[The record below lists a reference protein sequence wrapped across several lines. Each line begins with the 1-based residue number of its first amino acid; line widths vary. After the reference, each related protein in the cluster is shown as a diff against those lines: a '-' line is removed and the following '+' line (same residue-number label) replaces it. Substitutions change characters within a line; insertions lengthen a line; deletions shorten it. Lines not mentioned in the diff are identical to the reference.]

1 MVNDKNLS
9 RAGVFFGL
17 LAAMF
22 FGAWLFGSAWNASI
36 ASYFGL
42 RKMTYSEALG
52 VLHMVSMATITLTFT
67 VKLFRDD

>member
-1 MVNDKNLS
+1 MNDKNLN
-9 RAGVFFGL
+9 RAGVFFFLMAG
-17 LAAMF
+17 MF
-22 FGAWLFGSAWNASI
+22 LGAWLFGSSWNSSV

-52 VLHMVSMATITLTFT
+52 VLHLVSMAAATMTFT